1 MQRRTR
7 EENLQA
13 IERVV
18 RGRHEGVTMQE
29 VAAALEAAP
38 PRRTLQ
44 YRLKTLVDSGRLV
57 MEGSGRWARYRA
69 PTLMLSESPDFLV
82 LAEPERPFVGAVP
95 EKLAAEAQPLSEAGA
110 EILEYVRRPVAARQP
125 VGYDPDFLFSYRP
138 NESFYLSEDERAQLR
153 EAGRASVGEQPAG
166 TYAKQILNRLLIDLS
181 WNSSRLEGN
190 TYSLLDTWRLIE
202 AGEVAAGKDRRD
214 AQMILNHKSAIE
226 FLVDAAEDI
235 GFNRYTILNLHAAL
249 ADNLLPDPDAPG
261 RLRRTGVGIHGSV
274 FHPLDAPQLVEECF
288 DRLLVSAAAIDDP
301 FEQAFFAM
309 AQFPYLQAFDDVNK
323 RVSRLAANIP
333 LIRAN
338 LAPLSFEDVPRDL
351 YTSAILGVYELRRVE
366 LLRDVFLWAY
376 RRSAARY
383 AAVRQSLGEPD
394 PLRLRCRTEL
404 RELVGEVVR
413 GRMDKAQASAHV
425 EAWTARHIDEPDR
438 GRFCEIAERELL
450 SLHEGNFARYRVRPS
465 EFAAWQEAW
474 RDQEVSPGGVPSAR
488 RPFR

>member
-18 RGRHEGVTMQE
+18 QGRHEGVTMQE

-69 PTLMLSESPDFLV
+69 PTLMLSELPDFLV
-82 LAEPERPFVGAVP
+82 LAEPERPFGGAAP
-95 EKLAAEAQPLSEAGA
+95 EKPAAEAQPLSGAGA

-153 EAGRASVGEQPAG
+153 ETGRASVGEQPAG

-249 ADNLLPDPDAPG
+249 ADDLLPDPDAPG

-274 FHPLDAPQLVEECF
+274 FHPLEAPQLVEECF
-288 DRLLVSAAAIDDP
+288 DRILASAAAIEDP

-309 AQFPYLQAFDDVNK
+309 VQFPYLQAFDDVNK

-333 LIRAN
+333 HIRAN

-376 RRSAARY
+376 RRSAGRY

-394 PLRLRCRTEL
+394 PLRLRLRTEL
-404 RELVGEVVR
+404 RELVGEVIR
-413 GRMDKAQASAHV
+413 GRMDKAEASVHV
-425 EAWTARHIDEPDR
+425 EAWTARHVDEPDR

-450 SLHEGNFARYRVRPS
+450 SLHDGNFARYRVRPS
-465 EFAAWQEAW
+465 EFAAWQAVW
-474 RDQEVSPGGVPSAR
+474 RE
-488 RPFR
+488 